1 MPARLGVGASDVE
14 PFDGVD
20 IATGFAV
27 AIVADAGSTKV
38 ASLAIDSDVS
48 KASAGVCVAVG
59 GLGRIEGSTGC
70 LRAPMFCALSGD
82 SFSALLARITG
93 VVGAANAEVTGG
105 ASTVIA

>member
-1 MPARLGVGASDVE
+1 MPATLGVGARDAE

-27 AIVADAGSTKV
+27 AIVADAGATKV

-48 KASAGVCVAVG
+48 KASAGVCGAAD
-59 GLGRIEGSTGC
+59 GLGRIEDSPGC

-82 SFSALLARITG
+82 SFSTLLARITG
-93 VVGAANAEVTGG
+93 VDGAANIEVPGG
-105 ASTVIA
+105 ASTGIA